1 MYMSSKKLVKR
12 IGALSAEKFK
22 HSYTVKDRMKQA
34 ASFAYQ
40 STLGELT
47 HGRVPIVDP
56 LIKYTK
62 EKFDIKYRGKTMEQI
77 RKNRET
83 DKQIVN
89 DLINRLTK
97 RRNVG
102 GKRANKTR
110 KNVSRKNRK

>member
-1 MYMSSKKLVKR
+1 MSSKKSVKR

-34 ASFAYQ
+34 ASVAYQ

-62 EKFDIKYRGKTMEQI
+62 EKFDIKYRGKTMEKI
-77 RKNRET
+77 RENRET

-89 DLINRLTK
+89 DFVSRFTK
-97 RRNVG
+97 RKVG
-102 GKRANKTR
+102 GKRVNKTR